1 MKRYFFPLIAV
12 LFSIFMSSCGDNPIL
27 DLDGVEKSDLT
38 TPLFLAY
45 DNTLDKS
52 DKKVW
57 AFNET
62 QAAKAEITVMNNG
75 NLRIKT
81 DWYFDS
87 WSYSGKILSLVSE
100 TNKKTYELNQV
111 SVLGYNAISFGTT
124 YVCTP
129 STNKGING
137 VRYDDD
143 WYNRGLTKAAFWD
156 ALRKSYTQNMTV
168 DIQLN

>member
-1 MKRYFFPLIAV
+1 MKRYFFPLVAV
-12 LFSIFMSSCGDNPIL
+12 IFSIFMSSCGDNPIL
-27 DLDGVEKSDLT
+27 DVDQVEKSDLT

-52 DKKVW
+52 DKKIW

-62 QAAKAEITVMNNG
+62 EAAKGTITVMDNG

-87 WSYSGKILSLVSE
+87 WSYTGKTLSLVSE
-100 TNKKTYELNQV
+100 TNKKTYELNKV

-129 STNKGING
+129 STNWSING
-137 VRYDDD
+137 KRVEED
-143 WYNRGLTKAAFWD
+143 WYSRGLTNSAFWD
-156 ALRKSYTQNMTV
+156 ALRKSYTDNISV
-168 DIQLN
+168 DIKLN

>member
-1 MKRYFFPLIAV
+1 MYWVTRP
-12 LFSIFMSSCGDNPIL
+12 
-27 DLDGVEKSDLT
+27 
-38 TPLFLAY
+38 
-45 DNTLDKS
+45 
-52 DKKVW
+52 
-57 AFNET
+57 
-62 QAAKAEITVMNNG
+62 
-75 NLRIKT
+75 
-81 DWYFDS
+81 
-87 WSYSGKILSLVSE
+87 
-100 TNKKTYELNQV
+100 TYELNQV